1 MLGAIHFMYGFL
13 MTETI
18 NDTAQLAVAANDA
31 VTETDLIHI
40 VHVKAWPFE
49 RLVRFGQSIVRF
61 GEAYPGVGFEWHEA
75 DYAEVD
81 RDAED
86 EDDADVVDDEDALVV
101 DNVTV
106 FPFDPDWATFL
117 FSFKDQAGYDAWS
130 VWRGGAR

>member
-1 MLGAIHFMYGFL
+1 MKDA
-13 MTETI
+13 I
-18 NDTAQLAVAANDA
+18 NDAARLAVAANDA

-61 GEAYPGVGFEWHEA
+61 GEAYPDVGFEWCEA

-81 RDAED
+81 RDTEDED
-86 EDDADVVDDEDALVV
+86 EDDADEVEDEDEDALVV